1 MVSASDGRAV
11 AAWLRRPA
19 ALHFLYL
26 AIALVLLLQVGLAFT
41 KSINWDEFFH
51 FSQIHQHLLDRP
63 APWLQAPFV
72 ALFFWVPSLP
82 GDNIDHILFI
92 RLLILPFELVAIAG
106 IVAMASRLAGLE
118 TALLC
123 GLIYAT
129 GGYVFLHGFAL
140 RSDMIAASLLMTALW
155 IGLCRPL
162 RRTEM
167 TIAALLV
174 GLAFLST
181 IKAVLYAPAFLG
193 VALFRLEAARRRG
206 VLVGAAILLLCTGLL
221 LLALT
226 PHLPAAGPAGVLRDI
241 GELGRASVDRMFSGG
256 LLRQGGW
263 LVRQIAFAP
272 LFSAAIFG
280 AALYACW
287 PGRDRKER
295 FLILLMLAPLA
306 SIAVYRN
313 AFPYHYAF
321 VLAPAAVAIA
331 PVVDRLQRR
340 FGVVAI
346 AALPIAGG
354 LLLFIAED
362 RDVLARQRL
371 IDAGVHQIFPVPV
384 AYIDNSGMVG
394 DFPRAVPHFA
404 SGWGLENYVRSGVPQ
419 YGQALHAEPVP
430 MLLANNAILR
440 SPFGDTPYRGPL
452 HPQDAEILRTNY
464 IPHWGRVFVAGR
476 AIAPGT
482 APVTINV
489 AVPGR
494 YTIEGA
500 SVGIDG
506 TIYHAGDVVTLR
518 RGVHRVAGERPAKVT
533 LRWGKHL
540 PRPDFAWPSGPIY
553 TQY

>member
-1 MVSASDGRAV
+1 M
-11 AAWLRRPA
+11 
-19 ALHFLYL
+19 ALHLLYL
-26 AIALVLLLQVGLAFT
+26 ALALVLLLQVALVFT
-41 KSINWDEFFH
+41 KSVNWDEYFH
-51 FSQIHQHLLDRP
+51 FSQIHQHLLGRP

-82 GDNIDHILFI
+82 GDNIDHILFV
-92 RLLILPFELVAIAG
+92 RLLILPFELVTIAS
-106 IVAMASRLAGLE
+106 VAAMASRLAGRE

-140 RSDMIAASLLMTALW
+140 RADMIAASLLMTALW

-193 VALFRLEAARRRG
+193 VALFRLQEARRRG
-206 VLVGAAILLLCTGLL
+206 VLVVAAIFLLCASLL

-226 PHLPAAGPAGVLRDI
+226 PHLPTAGPASVLRDI
-241 GELGRASVDRMFSGG
+241 GELGRASIDRMFSGG
-256 LLRQGGW
+256 LFRQGGW
-263 LVRQIAFAP
+263 LVRQIVLAP
-272 LFSAAIFG
+272 LFSAAILG

-287 PGRDRKER
+287 RGRDRRER
-295 FLILLMLAPLA
+295 LFILLMLAPLA
-306 SIAVYRN
+306 TIAVYRN

-331 PVVDRLQRR
+331 PVVDYLRRR
-340 FGVVAI
+340 FGAVAV
-346 AALPIAGG
+346 ATLPIAGAV
-354 LLLFIAED
+354 LLFISED
-362 RDVLARQRL
+362 HDVLPRQRL
-371 IDAGVHQIFPVPV
+371 IDAGIQQIFPVQV
-384 AYIDNSGMVG
+384 TYIDNSGMVG

-404 SGWGLENYVRSGVPQ
+404 SGWGLENYTRSGVPQ
-419 YGQALHAEPVP
+419 YSRALHAEPVP

-440 SPFGDTPYRGPL
+440 SPLGDTPYRGPL
-452 HPQDAEILRTNY
+452 HPRDAEILRTNY

-476 AIAPGT
+476 VIAPGT
-482 APVTINV
+482 APVTIDV

-500 SVGIDG
+500 GVGIDG
-506 TIYHAGDVVTLR
+506 TTYRAGDVVTLS
-518 RGVHRVAGERPAKVT
+518 RGVHRVAGERSAKVT

-553 TQY
+553 TEY